1 MTYEEIFD
9 NGYTMMSEEI
19 NGDNKST
26 GNIIA
31 VYSDLLAQKILDPVL
46 GSKCSSYKLV
56 LLLCAIEKVRDVIH
70 KTLTKTVGADECYR
84 LSKIAEDGAEQGGF
98 DVEVKEATALGD

>member
-9 NGYTMMSEEI
+9 NGYKILKNELE
-19 NGDNKST
+19 GDKKSA

-46 GSKCSSYKLV
+46 KDKCTNYRLA
-56 LLLCAIEKVRDVIH
+56 LLLCAIEKVRDVLH
-70 KTLTKTVGADECYR
+70 KSLMEAVGGDECYR
-84 LSKIAEDGAEQGGF
+84 LSEIAEDGAEQSGF
-98 DVEVKEATALGD
+98 DVEVKQRVSGD

>member
-9 NGYTMMSEEI
+9 NGYKMLSEEI

-31 VYSDLLAQKILDPVL
+31 VYSDLLAQKILDPVVE
-46 GSKCSSYKLV
+46 SKCSNCKLV

-70 KTLTKTVGADECYR
+70 KTLTEAVGADECYR
-84 LSKIAEDGAEQGGF
+84 LSKIAEDGAEQCGF
-98 DVEVKEATALGD
+98 GVEVTKKEK